1 MERHVKERLVG
12 AAVLMAAA
20 IILIPEMLSGPS
32 RHENGATVARQ
43 PGETGLKTYT
53 IDLNNPPGVN
63 ASSMP
68 DDRAPPPEQPR
79 PSQTPEASPPTPAQ
93 SAAPNPAQEDQ
104 TNPER
109 VAAERS
115 AQTAPT
121 HTSGER
127 TENAPAS
134 PPKKPDP
141 APTQPSTTPRVAESS
156 QQSTSRPLASATN
169 VPTTRGW
176 AVQLGS
182 FSSSASAERLAGEFR
197 GSYGNVFVMPVK
209 TASGTLYRVRIG
221 PMKDRAAAEET
232 LRRVRTKVSGAAI
245 VAHP

>member
-1 MERHVKERLVG
+1 
-12 AAVLMAAA
+12 MAAA

-169 VPTTRGW
+169 VPTSRGW

>member
-1 MERHVKERLVG
+1 
-12 AAVLMAAA
+12 MAAA

-115 AQTAPT
+115 SAQTAPT
-121 HTSGER
+121 HTTGDADPECSRQSSEEAPILPLRNPARRRESPNPLNNRRRDRLHLPQTSPQLAGGQCNWVAFR
-127 TENAPAS
+127 APRARNAW
-134 PPKKPDP
+134 
-141 APTQPSTTPRVAESS
+141 
-156 QQSTSRPLASATN
+156 LASSVAATA
-169 VPTTRGW
+169 T
-176 AVQLGS
+176 
-182 FSSSASAERLAGEFR
+182 SS
-197 GSYGNVFVMPVK
+197 
-209 TASGTLYRVRIG
+209 
-221 PMKDRAAAEET
+221 
-232 LRRVRTKVSGAAI
+232 
-245 VAHP
+245 